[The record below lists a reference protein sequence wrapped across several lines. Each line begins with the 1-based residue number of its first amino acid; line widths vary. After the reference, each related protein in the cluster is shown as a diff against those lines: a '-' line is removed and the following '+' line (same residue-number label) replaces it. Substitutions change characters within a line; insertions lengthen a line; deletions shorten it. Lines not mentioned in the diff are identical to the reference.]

1 MEIKELLIKI
11 LNSNIMFY
19 VVIPVITVILQWV
32 KNAYDIKAKNKEL
45 GYWVKKYRKLETFI
59 IVIMRLYKRL
69 AFISLLAILIRII
82 LGLYIDKYSSYTLIG
97 VIYGVI
103 CIIIISKEWKKPM
116 LQAEFLS
123 NGKAK
128 KLLIIGLC
136 LIYAVCF
143 LVADIDNEYN
153 WLYEIIFI
161 VALIIWMFY
170 LYKYS
175 DVAFIL
181 DKSYADIY
189 VKGSEKAEYAAAG
202 TIKKKGEWII
212 VRRYING
219 YEEEL
224 RIKESDIVRIDYYGD
239 PIVIVHKMHF
249 FK

>member
-1 MEIKELLIKI
+1 MEIKDLLIKV

-19 VVIPVITVILQWV
+19 VVVPVITVILQWI
-32 KNAYDIKAKNKEL
+32 KNSYDIKAKNKEL
-45 GYWVKKYRKLETFI
+45 GYWVKKYKKLETYI
-59 IVIMRLYKRL
+59 IVVMRLYKRL
-69 AFISLLAILIRII
+69 AFVSLSALLIKII
-82 LGLYIDKYSSYTLIG
+82 WGIYIDKYSAYVFVG
-97 VIYGVI
+97 GIYGVI
-103 CIIIISKEWKKPM
+103 CIIIISKEWKKPI

-123 NGKAK
+123 NGKVK
-128 KLLIIGLC
+128 KLLIIALC

-143 LVADIDNEYN
+143 LVADIDNNYN
-153 WLYEIIFI
+153 WVFEILFM
-161 VALIIWMFY
+161 VVLIIWMFY

-181 DKSYADIY
+181 DKPYADIY
-189 VKGSEKAEYAAAG
+189 VQGCDKAEYAAAG

-239 PIVIVHKMHF
+239 PIVIVHKIHF
-249 FK
+249 F